1 MTDENL
7 ADTTANDDISSNE
20 QVDST
25 ATQETEKVELSPEQ
39 QAEAEAKAEEE
50 KQAKESRTQKR
61 RRQREKR
68 DVRLAKEATHEAEKE
83 AAYWKGKA
91 EAGGST
97 SEAEVDAK
105 PQQDDFETY
114 GEFNEALVDWKL
126 AQADKGKEK
135 PPAKGEASGSHA
147 NNDNAADDSE
157 EFKAFRAAG
166 AEAYPDDIDDM
177 IEVITGK
184 DFPMSQAMA
193 ETITGEDVGLEMAMH
208 FYDNP
213 EEAAKIAKLTPLKQ
227 LNALNELG
235 ETLAKAEKKPDKK
248 ISGAPDPITPEKG
261 SSVQNVAMSKLST
274 AD

>member
-1 MTDENL
+1 MMVSHPMSRSVRPL
-7 ADTTANDDISSNE
+7 PP
-20 QVDST
+20 
-25 ATQETEKVELSPEQ
+25 ETEKVELSPEQ

-61 RRQREKR
+61 RRQRQKR
-68 DVRLAKEATHEAEKE
+68 ELNDAKTATQKAEVE
-83 AAYWKGKA
+83 AAYWRGKA

-97 SEAEVDAK
+97 KADAEVDAK

-213 EEAAKIAKLTPLKQ
+213 EEAANIAKLTPLNQ

-235 ETLAKAEKKPDKK
+235 ETLAKAAKKPDKK